1 MITFDVAII
10 GNGII
15 GTMIA
20 YRLSKIKN
28 SVALI
33 GPKNRRGSASMAA
46 GAMLNV
52 FGEIDYDIENN
63 DLSYL
68 KNQNR
73 RYKLAFFKAHTRILY
88 FAKNIHF
95 HIKIKYNY
103 IYLCRSLTELCK
115 TNETVLVDAPLEM
128 VRILIRRPL
137 GAAINRFCC
146 CDF

>member
-20 YRLSKIKN
+20 YRLSKMKN

-33 GPKNRRGSASMAA
+33 GPKNRKGSASMAA

-63 DLSYL
+63 DYL
-68 KNQNR
+68 KRKINLGILATKKWN
-73 RYKLAFFKAHTRILY
+73 KLKRNCF
-88 FAKNIHF
+88 
-95 HIKIKYNY
+95 
-103 IYLCRSLTELCK
+103 
-115 TNETVLVDAPLEM
+115 
-128 VRILIRRPL
+128 
-137 GAAINRFCC
+137 
-146 CDF
+146 